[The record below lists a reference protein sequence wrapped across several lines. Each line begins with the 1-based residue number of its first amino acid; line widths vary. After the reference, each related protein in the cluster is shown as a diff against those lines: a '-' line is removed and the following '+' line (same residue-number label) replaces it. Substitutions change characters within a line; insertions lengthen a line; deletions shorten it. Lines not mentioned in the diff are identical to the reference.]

1 MSQVPGV
8 LSRGEVEAL
17 VTWSAFREAAPG
29 LAAAVQERFESHR
42 HAVMATLR
50 SDGAPR
56 LSGME
61 APIRDGHLWLA
72 MDTGSRKADDLRRDP
87 RFSVHSAPDGED
99 LASGDA
105 RIEGRVVPALEA
117 DVALFVEGHR
127 FPIDDPSTMTL
138 FTADVGRVVLAR
150 VVDRSLAVTTW
161 TPEGGIAEIRLP

>member
-1 MSQVPGV
+1 MAA
-8 LSRGEVEAL
+8 R
-17 VTWSAFREAAPG
+17 WSEFREAEPG

-50 SDGAPR
+50 RDRAPR

-72 MDTGSRKADDLRRDP
+72 MDTGSRKTDDLRRDP

-105 RIEGRVVPALEA
+105 RIEGRAMPAVDAE
-117 DVALFVEGHR
+117 VALFVEGHR
-127 FPIDDPSTMTL
+127 FPIDDPSTMAV
-138 FTADVGRVVLAR
+138 FTADITRAVLAR
-150 VVDRSLAVTTW
+150 VEDRFLVVTAWTPSGGLVTT
-161 TPEGGIAEIRLP
+161 RLP

>member
-1 MSQVPGV
+1 MP
-8 LSRGEVEAL
+8 
-17 VTWSAFREAAPG
+17 VTWSAFRDAEPG

-50 SDGAPR
+50 SGGAPR

-61 APIRDGHLWLA
+61 TPIRDGHLWLA

-105 RIEGRVVPALEA
+105 RIEGRAVPARET
-117 DVALFVEGHR
+117 DVALFVAGHR
-127 FPIDDPSTMTL
+127 FPIDDPSTMAL
-138 FTADVGRVVLAR
+138 FTADISRVVLVR
-150 VVDRSLAVTTW
+150 VEDRSLVVTAW
-161 TPEGGIAEIRLP
+161 TPEGGTAEIRLP